1 MTPKKKKTILLTDNN
16 DPAVFQAYG
25 KYQIFD
31 KNIVIEQNVNEFV
44 NDTKIE
50 NYIKNN
56 IIARELETQLKNKKM
71 DCLVYLLQGSDMEK
85 VKTGLEAMV
94 AKIKNNTVFTIVCIN
109 PS

>member
-1 MTPKKKKTILLTDNN
+1 MKTAKTILLTERN
-16 DPAVFQAYG
+16 DPSEFQKYG

-56 IIARELETQLKNKKM
+56 IIARELEICMKNKKVNCM
-71 DCLVYLLQGSDMEK
+71 VYLLQGSNVEK
-85 VKTGLEAMV
+85 VKSNIETMIT
-94 AKIKNNTVFTIVCIN
+94 KIKNNIVFTIVVDI
-109 PS
+109 